1 MTAYSLQIIFFVA
14 IGYVMYGTIQCY
26 CISNTIF
33 HYISGFCKLFL
44 KEQFLE
50 FGGTLKDGETVAE
63 VWPGETVTI
72 KTNNNLF
79 TAKKVIITAG
89 KQSIS

>member
-1 MTAYSLQIIFFVA
+1 MFY
-14 IGYVMYGTIQCY
+14 
-26 CISNTIF
+26 
-33 HYISGFCKLFL
+33 YISGFCKLFL

-63 VWPGETVTI
+63 VWPEETVTI

-89 KQSIS
+89 KQSIR

>member
-1 MTAYSLQIIFFVA
+1 MFY
-14 IGYVMYGTIQCY
+14 
-26 CISNTIF
+26 
-33 HYISGFCKLFL
+33 YISGFCKFFL

-89 KQSIS
+89 KQSIR

>member
-1 MTAYSLQIIFFVA
+1 MLCT
-14 IGYVMYGTIQCY
+14 
-26 CISNTIF
+26 SNTIF
-33 HYISGFCKLFL
+33 DYISGFCKLFL

-89 KQSIS
+89 KQSIRLHINKV

>member
-1 MTAYSLQIIFFVA
+1 
-14 IGYVMYGTIQCY
+14 MYGTIQCY

-50 FGGTLKDGETVAE
+50 FGGTLKDGETVAV